1 MTEETEQKKEYWPR
15 VKTHGIHSLEDSGP
29 KTLNPAEIEN
39 LRELRQLV
47 KTEPGRQE
55 IREEIVSRLVIMARK
70 FFGDIATAAQSERDF
85 WNAGVVARG
94 GTYLAELRRWL
105 DTFPPEKPKNASIIE
120 MLRGDTGDIPDDNE
134 NIKGENNG

>member
-1 MTEETEQKKEYWPR
+1 MTAQTEPKKEYWPR

-29 KTLNPAEIEN
+29 KTLTPAEIED

-55 IREEIVSRLVIMARK
+55 IREEIVSRLVIIARK
-70 FFGDIATAAQSERDF
+70 FFGDIATAAHEDRDF
-85 WNAGVVARG
+85 WASGVVARG

-105 DTFPPEKPKNASIIE
+105 DTFPPDKAKNASIIE
-120 MLRGDTGDIPDDNE
+120 LLRGDTGDSPDDNE
-134 NIKGENNG
+134 IKGESNG